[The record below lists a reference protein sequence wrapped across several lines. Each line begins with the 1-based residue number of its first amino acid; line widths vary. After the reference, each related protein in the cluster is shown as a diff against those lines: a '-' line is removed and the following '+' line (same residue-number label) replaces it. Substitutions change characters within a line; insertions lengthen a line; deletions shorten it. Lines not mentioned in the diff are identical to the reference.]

1 MNLKILFFLL
11 ILYIEIM
18 NIKNFNLIH
27 IVLIFLITI
36 CVAYIFGLILINLVD
51 NRLSNIKLNIPKQE
65 VIIKYPEEN
74 ISEHFSN
81 SESEEKDDRLDDLY
95 KKLFKKNQEKVTKII
110 EYKTF
115 DKDGVQNKPSN
126 NKPNFDEDY
135 YKMASENKEVEGF
148 DNDFSN
154 KNEEWKLTQK
164 NKYKMCYKNHQ
175 HVKNTQCSYGI
186 TNYSDPYDMTPIDI
200 RLFTLNYPPNMT
212 MQDYINWLWCFKD
225 MEDKLPYNHL
235 KNLLKIKKG
244 TELIQEDGV
253 CPPPSYT
260 FPSLDA
266 ENYFK
271 QMYNDANEFNIA
283 SPLNSGTGPMLG
295 ANFNEYS
302 EFRQNTDLFGRSGTI
317 RNEDIYLKK
326 DAKKLYNKI
335 FPKDSNFIKMD
346 DEYEI
351 YHIKDVEL

>member
-1 MNLKILFFLL
+1 
-11 ILYIEIM
+11 M

-51 NRLSNIKLNIPKQE
+51 SRLSNIKLNIPKQE
-65 VIIKYPEEN
+65 VIIKYPEGKNNNDGIEY
-74 ISEHFSN
+74 FSN
-81 SESEEKDDRLDDLY
+81 SEKQEKDDKDENKNDDRLDDLY
-95 KKLFKKNQEKVTKII
+95 KKLFKKNQEKITSII
-110 EYKTF
+110 DYKTF
-115 DKDGVQNKPSN
+115 DKNGVQNKPIN

-135 YKMASENKEVEGF
+135 YKMASENKTVEGF

-154 KNEEWKLTQK
+154 KNEEWTLTQK
-164 NKYKMCYKNHQ
+164 NKYKLCYKNHQ
-175 HVKNTQCSYGI
+175 HVKDGKNTECSYGI
-186 TNYSDPYDMTPIDI
+186 TNYADPFDMTPVDI
-200 RLFTLNYPPNMT
+200 RLFTLNYPSNMT

-235 KNLLKIKKG
+235 KNLLKIKHGK
-244 TELIQEDGV
+244 ELIQEDGV

-271 QMYNDANEFNIA
+271 QMYNDTNEFNIA
-283 SPLNSGTGPMLG
+283 SPLNSDTGPMVG
-295 ANFNEYS
+295 SNYNEYS

-326 DAKKLYNKI
+326 DAKKLYNQI

-351 YHIKDVEL
+351 YHVKNVEL